1 MSSLVL
7 ALPGNEAL
15 GQSLAGHLGVELGKA
30 EFHQFPDGE
39 THVQLLTA
47 VKRRS
52 IALVGTLAQPN
63 KKIMP
68 LLFTAATA
76 KDLGAKRVGLVT
88 PYLAYMR
95 QDKRFNPGDGITSV
109 YFAKLLSQW
118 VDWLVTVDPH
128 LHRRS
133 SLDEIY
139 SIPSTV
145 VQAAPS
151 IADWIKRTVEK
162 PVMVGP
168 DEESKQWV
176 STVAELADAPYL
188 VLTKTR
194 YSDRQVEVSSPDI
207 ERWRDRT
214 PVLVD
219 DIISTAQTMIET
231 VKGLTKVGLGGP
243 VCIGVHAVFAGT
255 AYEDLLAAG
264 ASEVVTC
271 NTIPHSSNGIDL
283 AETLAEATKAFLGN

>member
-1 MSSLVL
+1 MTALVL

-15 GQSLAGHLGVELGKA
+15 GQSLAGRLGAELGKA

-39 THVQLLTA
+39 THIQLVTP
-47 VKRRS
+47 VKGRS
-52 IALVGTLAQPN
+52 IALVDTLAQPN
-63 KKIMP
+63 EKIMP
-68 LLFTAATA
+68 LLFAAGTA
-76 KDLGAKRVGLVT
+76 KDLGAKRIGLVT

-145 VQAAPS
+145 VQAAPL
-151 IADWIKRTVEK
+151 IAEWIKKNIPK
-162 PVMVGP
+162 PVLVGP

-176 STVAELADAPYL
+176 SSVAKLADAPYL
-188 VLTKTR
+188 VLTKIR

-207 ERWRDRT
+207 ERWSDRT

-231 VKGLTKVGLGGP
+231 VKGLDKVGLAAP

-264 ASEVVTC
+264 ASDVVTC

-283 AETLAEATKAFLGN
+283 ADPVAEAAKVFLDG

>member
-1 MSSLVL
+1 MTALVL
-7 ALPGNEAL
+7 ALPGNEVL
-15 GQSLAGHLGVELGKA
+15 GQSLADRLGAELAKA

-39 THVQLLTA
+39 THIQLVTP
-47 VKRRS
+47 VKGRS
-52 IALVGTLAQPN
+52 IALVDTLAQPN
-63 KKIMP
+63 EKIMP
-68 LLFTAATA
+68 LLFAAGTA
-76 KDLGAKRVGLVT
+76 KDLGAKRIGLVT

-145 VQAAPS
+145 VQAAPL
-151 IADWIKRTVEK
+151 IAEWIKKNIPK
-162 PVMVGP
+162 PVLVGP

-176 STVAELADAPYL
+176 SSVAKLADVPYL
-188 VLTKTR
+188 VLTKIR

-207 ERWRDRT
+207 ERWSDRT

-231 VKGLTKVGLGGP
+231 VKGLDKVGLAAP

-264 ASEVVTC
+264 ASDVVTC

-283 AETLAEATKAFLGN
+283 ADPVAEAAKVFLDG